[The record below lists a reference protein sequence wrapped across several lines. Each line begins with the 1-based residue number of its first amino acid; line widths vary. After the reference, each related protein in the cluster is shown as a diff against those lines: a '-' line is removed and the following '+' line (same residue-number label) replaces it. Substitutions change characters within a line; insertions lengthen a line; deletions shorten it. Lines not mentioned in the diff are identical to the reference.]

1 IVKTSN
7 LRCFSFKN
15 KVYPSNSIVPN
26 IVVEI
31 VQHINSPFFSIDMIE
46 NASGELRLIEIG
58 GGQVSDTKE
67 WDVKTFIK
75 IFLNIR

>member
-1 IVKTSN
+1 
-7 LRCFSFKN
+7 
-15 KVYPSNSIVPN
+15 
-26 IVVEI
+26 
-31 VQHINSPFFSIDMIE
+31 MIE

-58 GGQVSDTKE
+58 GRQVSDTKE